1 MDRNPDMAELIGAEG
16 IFLRTADRRRFDY
29 VLRGVREE
37 SLSLSLSSDNDGLLD
52 HYGRLLINKLRKS
65 DGLHVEVFLPQNTEA
80 LLDRFNQILAD
91 LSIDEA
97 RNAQTSQAPRRV
109 LLAHDAKAISER
121 DMQLMSRLVQDFP
134 GAHVSV
140 VLLVDKI
147 GTQMHEKNLEKFGQ
161 RLMRWPLETPSRE
174 EGETLL
180 DMARAAGYEV
190 EVKKVLATTGYSKP
204 VKPVVAVAAAAA
216 AAAAEIPEEKN
227 VISAGELAAMRQK
240 ALKGP
245 VERTEPSMDIDL
257 DRPIVAV
264 TPTTLTE
271 PAADKSAKSRI
282 NVPVSLIA
290 RWVAALFLVLLMAL
304 TVIIMLFPQPMGPM
318 LYNSPLLKAKLPE
331 WVMNTVVSFTGKP
344 PTAQLEEAKAAAK
357 ENSASVLTHQTD
369 TTNKKPASEK
379 PAEIVEAAPK
389 IDIKPVEI
397 PVKTEIK
404 PNVTADKTIP
414 KSEAK
419 PEVKTEAKVEAKV
432 EAKTEPVVSAPATKP
447 EPAIA
452 PAATVKSSPAEALA
466 PRSERGADNAV
477 RQARPGSYFV
487 QHVSLNSMAEA
498 QEWRAQYAALNKSRI
513 AAVKTTDKGVK
524 YVVLSGPFPTQKDA
538 EAFSARPGVP
548 ADPWVRP
555 LKSLQRALISS
566 R

>member
-91 LSIDEA
+91 ISIDEA

-180 DMARAAGYEV
+180 EMARAAGYEV

-204 VKPVVAVAAAAA
+204 VKPVAVVAAA

-245 VERTEPSMDIDL
+245 VERTEPSMDIVIDVPVPETTSTPVTETVT
-257 DRPIVAV
+257 DAV
-264 TPTTLTE
+264 TKP
-271 PAADKSAKSRI
+271 RI
-282 NVPVSLIA
+282 KVPVSLIA
-290 RWVAALFLVLLMAL
+290 RWVAALFLVLLVAL
-304 TVIIMLFPQPMGPM
+304 TVIIMVFPQRMGPM
-318 LYNSPLLKAKLPE
+318 LYNSPVLKAQLPE
-331 WVMNTVVSFTGKP
+331 WAMNAVVSFTGKP
-344 PTAQLEEAKAAAK
+344 PTAQLEESKAAAK
-357 ENSASVLTHQTD
+357 ENSASVPAPQTD
-369 TTNKKPASEK
+369 ITDNKSASEK
-379 PAEIVEAAPK
+379 PAAIVESAPK
-389 IDIKPVEI
+389 IDIKPAEI

-404 PNVTADKTIP
+404 PDVMADKTIP
-414 KSEAK
+414 KA
-419 PEVKTEAKVEAKV
+419 EVKAEAKV

-447 EPAIA
+447 EPVIA
-452 PAATVKSSPAEALA
+452 PAAPVSSSPAEALA

-487 QHVSLNSMAEA
+487 QHVTLNSMAEA

-555 LKSLQRALISS
+555 LKSLQRALIRS

>member
-1 MDRNPDMAELIGAEG
+1 MDRNLDMAELIGAEG

-91 LSIDEA
+91 ISIDEA

-180 DMARAAGYEV
+180 EMARAAGYEV

-204 VKPVVAVAAAAA
+204 VKPVAVVAAA

-245 VERTEPSMDIDL
+245 VERTEPSMDIVIDVPVPETTSTPVTETVT
-257 DRPIVAV
+257 DAV
-264 TPTTLTE
+264 TKP
-271 PAADKSAKSRI
+271 RI
-282 NVPVSLIA
+282 KVPVSLIA
-290 RWVAALFLVLLMAL
+290 RWVAALFLVLLVAL
-304 TVIIMLFPQPMGPM
+304 TVIIMVFPQRMGPM
-318 LYNSPLLKAKLPE
+318 LYNSPVLKAQLPE
-331 WVMNTVVSFTGKP
+331 WAMNAVVSFTGKP
-344 PTAQLEEAKAAAK
+344 PTAQLEESKAAAK
-357 ENSASVLTHQTD
+357 ENSASVPAPQTD
-369 TTNKKPASEK
+369 ITDNKSASEK
-379 PAEIVEAAPK
+379 PAAIVESAPK
-389 IDIKPVEI
+389 IDIKPAEI

-404 PNVTADKTIP
+404 PDVMADKTIP
-414 KSEAK
+414 KA
-419 PEVKTEAKVEAKV
+419 EVKAEAKV

-447 EPAIA
+447 EPVIA
-452 PAATVKSSPAEALA
+452 PAAPVSSSPAEALA

-538 EAFSARPGVP
+538 EAFSARPGIP

>member
-91 LSIDEA
+91 ISIDEA

-204 VKPVVAVAAAAA
+204 VKPVAVVAAA

-245 VERTEPSMDIDL
+245 VERTEPSMDIVIDVPVPETTSTPVTETVT
-257 DRPIVAV
+257 DAV
-264 TPTTLTE
+264 TKP
-271 PAADKSAKSRI
+271 RI
-282 NVPVSLIA
+282 KVPVSLIA
-290 RWVAALFLVLLMAL
+290 RWVAALFLVLLVAL
-304 TVIIMLFPQPMGPM
+304 TVIIMVFPQRMGPM
-318 LYNSPLLKAKLPE
+318 LYNSPVLKAQLPE
-331 WVMNTVVSFTGKP
+331 WAMNAVVSFTGKP
-344 PTAQLEEAKAAAK
+344 PTAQLEESKAAAK
-357 ENSASVLTHQTD
+357 ENSASVPAPQTD
-369 TTNKKPASEK
+369 ITDNKLASEK
-379 PAEIVEAAPK
+379 LAVIVESAPK
-389 IDIKPVEI
+389 IDIKPAEI

-404 PNVTADKTIP
+404 PDVMADKTIP
-414 KSEAK
+414 KA
-419 PEVKTEAKVEAKV
+419 EVKAEAKV

-447 EPAIA
+447 EPVIA
-452 PAATVKSSPAEALA
+452 PAAPVSSSPAEALA

>member
-1 MDRNPDMAELIGAEG
+1 MDRNLDMAELIGAEG

-65 DGLHVEVFLPQNTEA
+65 DGLQIEVFLPQNTEA

-91 LSIDEA
+91 ISIDEA

-180 DMARAAGYEV
+180 EMARAAGYEV

-204 VKPVVAVAAAAA
+204 VKPAAAVPAAVAVTAE
-216 AAAAEIPEEKN
+216 EIPEEKN

-245 VERTEPSMDIDL
+245 LERTEPSMDIPADIPAPETTPTPVTETVN
-257 DRPIVAV
+257 DAV
-264 TPTTLTE
+264 TKP
-271 PAADKSAKSRI
+271 RI
-282 NVPVSLIA
+282 KVPVSLIA
-290 RWVAALFLVLLMAL
+290 RWLAALFLVLLVAL
-304 TVIIMLFPQPMGPM
+304 TVVILVFPQRMGPM
-318 LYNSPLLKAKLPE
+318 LYNSPLLKAQLPE
-331 WVMNTVVSFTGKP
+331 WAMNAVVSVTGKP
-344 PTAQLEEAKAAAK
+344 PTAQLEESKAAAK
-357 ENSASVLTHQTD
+357 ENSASVLAPQTD
-369 TTNKKPASEK
+369 ITDNKPASEK
-379 PAEIVEAAPK
+379 LAAIVEPAPK
-389 IDIKPVEI
+389 IDIKPAEI

-404 PNVTADKTIP
+404 PDVTADKTTP
-414 KSEAK
+414 KA
-419 PEVKTEAKVEAKV
+419 EVKAEAKV
-432 EAKTEPVVSAPATKP
+432 EAKTEPVVSAPATKS
-447 EPAIA
+447 EPVTA
-452 PAATVKSSPAEALA
+452 PAAPVTSSPAEALA

-513 AAVKTTDKGVK
+513 AAVKTTDKSVK

-538 EAFSARPGVP
+538 EAFSARPGIP

>member
-65 DGLHVEVFLPQNTEA
+65 DGLQVEVFLPQNTEA

-91 LSIDEA
+91 ISIDEA

-180 DMARAAGYEV
+180 EMARAAGYEV

-204 VKPVVAVAAAAA
+204 VKPVAVVAAA

-245 VERTEPSMDIDL
+245 VERTEPSMDIVIDVPVPETTSTPVTETVT
-257 DRPIVAV
+257 DAV
-264 TPTTLTE
+264 TKP
-271 PAADKSAKSRI
+271 RI
-282 NVPVSLIA
+282 KVPVSLIA
-290 RWVAALFLVLLMAL
+290 RWVAALFLVLLVAL
-304 TVIIMLFPQPMGPM
+304 TVIIMVFPQRMGPM
-318 LYNSPLLKAKLPE
+318 LYNSPVLKAQLPE
-331 WVMNTVVSFTGKP
+331 WAMNAVVSFTGKP
-344 PTAQLEEAKAAAK
+344 PTAQLEESKAAAK
-357 ENSASVLTHQTD
+357 ENSASVPAPQTD
-369 TTNKKPASEK
+369 ITDNKLASEK
-379 PAEIVEAAPK
+379 LAVIVESAPK
-389 IDIKPVEI
+389 IDIKPAEI

-404 PNVTADKTIP
+404 PDVTADKTIP
-414 KSEAK
+414 KA
-419 PEVKTEAKVEAKV
+419 EVKAEAKV

-447 EPAIA
+447 EPVIA
-452 PAATVKSSPAEALA
+452 PAAPVSSSPAEALA

>member
-52 HYGRLLINKLRKS
+52 HYGRLFINKLRKS

-204 VKPVVAVAAAAA
+204 VKPVAVATAA
-216 AAAAEIPEEKN
+216 AAAAEAIPEEKN

-245 VERTEPSMDIDL
+245 AERTEPSMD
-257 DRPIVAV
+257 VAV
-264 TPTTLTE
+264 DAPVAAAVTTTLTE
-271 PAADKSAKSRI
+271 PATDTTSKPRI

-290 RWVAALFLVLLMAL
+290 RWIGALFLVLLVAL
-304 TVIIMLFPQPMGPM
+304 TVIILLFPQRMGPM
-318 LYNSPLLKAKLPE
+318 LYNSPLLKAQLPE
-331 WVMNTVVSFTGKP
+331 WAMNAVVSFTGKP

-357 ENSASVLTHQTD
+357 ENSASVLTPQTD
-369 TTNKKPASEK
+369 ITDKKPASEK
-379 PAEIVEAAPK
+379 PAALVEAAPK
-389 IDIKPVEI
+389 IDIKPAKTT
-397 PVKTEIK
+397 VKTEIK
-404 PNVTADKTIP
+404 PDVTADKTTP
-414 KSEAK
+414 KVD
-419 PEVKTEAKVEAKV
+419 VKAETNVEAKVVAKV

-452 PAATVKSSPAEALA
+452 PAATVKTSPAEALA

-477 RQARPGSYFV
+477 RQARPGSYFI

-513 AAVKTTDKGVK
+513 AAVKTNDKGVK

-548 ADPWVRP
+548 AYPWVRP

>member
-65 DGLHVEVFLPQNTEA
+65 DGLQVEVFLPQNTEA

-180 DMARAAGYEV
+180 EMARAAGYEV

-204 VKPVVAVAAAAA
+204 TKPVAVASAAP
-216 AAAAEIPEEKN
+216 AETLPEEKN

-245 VERTEPSMDIDL
+245 TERSEPSMEAVVAA
-257 DRPIVAV
+257 PI
-264 TPTTLTE
+264 TTTTTESTIE
-271 PAADKSAKSRI
+271 PAADAPAKPRI

-290 RWVAALFLVLLMAL
+290 RWIAALFLVLLVAL
-304 TVIIMLFPQPMGPM
+304 TVIIMLLPQRMGPM
-318 LYNSPLLKAKLPE
+318 LYNSPLLKAQLPE
-331 WVMNTVVSFTGKP
+331 WAMNAVVSFTGKP
-344 PTAQLEEAKAAAK
+344 PTTQLEEAQAVVK
-357 ENSASVLTHQTD
+357 ENSASVLAPQTD
-369 TTNKKPASEK
+369 ITDKKPASDK
-379 PAEIVEAAPK
+379 LAANVESAPK
-389 IDIKPVEI
+389 IDIKPAET

-404 PNVTADKTIP
+404 PDVSADKTIP

-419 PEVKTEAKVEAKV
+419 PEVKTEAKVEAK
-432 EAKTEPVVSAPATKP
+432 AEPVISVPAT
-447 EPAIA
+447 
-452 PAATVKSSPAEALA
+452 TVKSSPAEALA

-477 RQARPGSYFV
+477 RQARPGSYFI
-487 QHVSLNSMAEA
+487 QHVSLSSMAEA
-498 QEWRAQYAALNKSRI
+498 QEWRAQYAALSKSRI

>member
-91 LSIDEA
+91 ISIDEA

-180 DMARAAGYEV
+180 EMARAAGYEV

-204 VKPVVAVAAAAA
+204 VKPVAVVAAA

-245 VERTEPSMDIDL
+245 VERTEPSMDIATDV
-257 DRPIVAV
+257 PAPETTSTPV
-264 TPTTLTE
+264 TETVTD
-271 PAADKSAKSRI
+271 AATKPRI
-282 NVPVSLIA
+282 KVPVSLIA
-290 RWVAALFLVLLMAL
+290 RWLAALFLVLLVAL
-304 TVIIMLFPQPMGPM
+304 TVIIMVFPQRMGPM
-318 LYNSPLLKAKLPE
+318 LYNSPMLKAQLPE
-331 WVMNTVVSFTGKP
+331 WAMNALVSFTGKP
-344 PTAQLEEAKAAAK
+344 PTAQLEESKAAPK
-357 ENSASVLTHQTD
+357 ENSALVLAPQTD
-369 TTNKKPASEK
+369 ITDNKLASEK
-379 PAEIVEAAPK
+379 LAVIVESAPK
-389 IDIKPVEI
+389 NDIKPAEI

-404 PNVTADKTIP
+404 PDITTDKTTP
-414 KSEAK
+414 KA
-419 PEVKTEAKVEAKV
+419 EVKAETKAEAKV
-432 EAKTEPVVSAPATKP
+432 EAKTEPVVSAPATKA
-447 EPAIA
+447 ESVIA
-452 PAATVKSSPAEALA
+452 PAAPVTSSPAEALA

-498 QEWRAQYAALNKSRI
+498 QEWRAQYAALKKSRI
-513 AAVKTTDKGVK
+513 AAVKTNDKGVK

>member
-1 MDRNPDMAELIGAEG
+1 MDRNLDMAELIGAEG

-65 DGLHVEVFLPQNTEA
+65 DGLQVEVFLPQNTEA

-91 LSIDEA
+91 ISIDEA

-180 DMARAAGYEV
+180 EMARAAGYEV

-204 VKPVVAVAAAAA
+204 VKPVVVVPAAVAVT
-216 AAAAEIPEEKN
+216 AAEIPEEKN

-245 VERTEPSMDIDL
+245 LERTEPSMDIPADIPAPETTPTPVTETVN
-257 DRPIVAV
+257 DAV
-264 TPTTLTE
+264 TKP
-271 PAADKSAKSRI
+271 RI
-282 NVPVSLIA
+282 KVPVSLIA
-290 RWVAALFLVLLMAL
+290 RWLAALFLVLLVAL
-304 TVIIMLFPQPMGPM
+304 TVVILVFPQRMGPM
-318 LYNSPLLKAKLPE
+318 LYNSPLLKAQLPE
-331 WVMNTVVSFTGKP
+331 WAMNAVVSVTGKP
-344 PTAQLEEAKAAAK
+344 PTAQLEESKAAAK
-357 ENSASVLTHQTD
+357 ENSASVLAPQTD
-369 TTNKKPASEK
+369 ITDNKPASEK
-379 PAEIVEAAPK
+379 LAAIVEPAPK
-389 IDIKPVEI
+389 IDIKPAEI

-404 PNVTADKTIP
+404 PDVTADKTTP
-414 KSEAK
+414 KA
-419 PEVKTEAKVEAKV
+419 EVKAEAKV

-447 EPAIA
+447 EPVTA
-452 PAATVKSSPAEALA
+452 PAAPVTSSPAEALA

-538 EAFSARPGVP
+538 EAFSARPGIP

>member
-91 LSIDEA
+91 ISIDEA

-180 DMARAAGYEV
+180 EMARAAGYEV

-204 VKPVVAVAAAAA
+204 VKPVAVVAAA

-245 VERTEPSMDIDL
+245 VERTEPSMDIVIDVPVPETTSTPVTETVT
-257 DRPIVAV
+257 DAV
-264 TPTTLTE
+264 TKP
-271 PAADKSAKSRI
+271 RI
-282 NVPVSLIA
+282 KVPVSLIA
-290 RWVAALFLVLLMAL
+290 RWVAALFLVLLVAL
-304 TVIIMLFPQPMGPM
+304 TVIIMVFPQRMGPM
-318 LYNSPLLKAKLPE
+318 LYNSPVLKAQLPE
-331 WVMNTVVSFTGKP
+331 WAMNAVVSFTGKP
-344 PTAQLEEAKAAAK
+344 PTAQLEESKAAAK
-357 ENSASVLTHQTD
+357 ENSASVPAPQTD
-369 TTNKKPASEK
+369 ITDNKSASEK
-379 PAEIVEAAPK
+379 PAAIVESAPK
-389 IDIKPVEI
+389 IDIKPAEI

-404 PNVTADKTIP
+404 PDVMADKTIP
-414 KSEAK
+414 KA
-419 PEVKTEAKVEAKV
+419 EVKAEAKV

-447 EPAIA
+447 EPVIA
-452 PAATVKSSPAEALA
+452 PAAPVSSSPAEALA

-555 LKSLQRALISS
+555 LKSLQRALVSS

>member
-91 LSIDEA
+91 ISIDEA

-147 GTQMHEKNLEKFGQ
+147 GTQLHEKNLEKFGQ

-180 DMARAAGYEV
+180 EMARAAGYEV

-204 VKPVVAVAAAAA
+204 VKPVAVVAAA

-245 VERTEPSMDIDL
+245 VERTEPSMDIVIDVPVPETTSTPVTETVT
-257 DRPIVAV
+257 DAV
-264 TPTTLTE
+264 TKP
-271 PAADKSAKSRI
+271 RI
-282 NVPVSLIA
+282 KVPVSLIA
-290 RWVAALFLVLLMAL
+290 RWVAALFLVLLVAL
-304 TVIIMLFPQPMGPM
+304 TVIIMVFPQRMGPM
-318 LYNSPLLKAKLPE
+318 LYNSPVLKAQLPE
-331 WVMNTVVSFTGKP
+331 WAMNAVVSFTGKP
-344 PTAQLEEAKAAAK
+344 PTAQLEESKAAAK
-357 ENSASVLTHQTD
+357 ENSASVPAPQTD
-369 TTNKKPASEK
+369 ITDNKSASEK
-379 PAEIVEAAPK
+379 PAAIVESAPK
-389 IDIKPVEI
+389 IDIKPAEI

-404 PNVTADKTIP
+404 PDVMADKTIP
-414 KSEAK
+414 KA
-419 PEVKTEAKVEAKV
+419 EVKAEAKV

-447 EPAIA
+447 EPVIA
-452 PAATVKSSPAEALA
+452 PAAPVSSSPAEALA

-555 LKSLQRALISS
+555 LKSLQRALVSS

>member
-1 MDRNPDMAELIGAEG
+1 MDRNLDMAELIGAEG

-65 DGLHVEVFLPQNTEA
+65 DGLQVEVFLPQNTEA

-91 LSIDEA
+91 ISIDEA

-180 DMARAAGYEV
+180 EMARAAGYEV

-204 VKPVVAVAAAAA
+204 VKPAAAVPAAVAVT
-216 AAAAEIPEEKN
+216 AAEIPEEKN

-245 VERTEPSMDIDL
+245 LERTEPSMDIPADIPAPETTPTPVTETVN
-257 DRPIVAV
+257 DAV
-264 TPTTLTE
+264 TKP
-271 PAADKSAKSRI
+271 RI
-282 NVPVSLIA
+282 KVPVSLIA
-290 RWVAALFLVLLMAL
+290 RWLAALFLVLLVAL
-304 TVIIMLFPQPMGPM
+304 TVVILVFPQRMGPM
-318 LYNSPLLKAKLPE
+318 LYNSPLLKAQLPE
-331 WVMNTVVSFTGKP
+331 WAMNAVVSVTGKP
-344 PTAQLEEAKAAAK
+344 PTAQLEESKAAAQ
-357 ENSASVLTHQTD
+357 ENSASVLAPQTD
-369 TTNKKPASEK
+369 ITDNKPASEK
-379 PAEIVEAAPK
+379 LAAIVEPAPK
-389 IDIKPVEI
+389 IDIKPAEI

-404 PNVTADKTIP
+404 PDVTADKTTP
-414 KSEAK
+414 KA
-419 PEVKTEAKVEAKV
+419 EVKAEAKV
-432 EAKTEPVVSAPATKP
+432 EAKTEPVVSAPATKS
-447 EPAIA
+447 EPVTA
-452 PAATVKSSPAEALA
+452 PAAPVTSSPAEALA

-477 RQARPGSYFV
+477 RQARPGSYFI